1 MSSFIK
7 YLLEGNIQ
15 MDKLCS
21 ILLIMSVSK
30 MDKMFLDI
38 IMGAT
43 AV

>member
-1 MSSFIK
+1 
-7 YLLEGNIQ
+7 